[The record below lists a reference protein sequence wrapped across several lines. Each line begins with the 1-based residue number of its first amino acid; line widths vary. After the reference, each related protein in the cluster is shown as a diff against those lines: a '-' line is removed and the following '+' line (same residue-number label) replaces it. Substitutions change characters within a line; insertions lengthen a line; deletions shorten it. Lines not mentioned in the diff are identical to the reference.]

1 MRVMSKEP
9 GKGWKIA
16 EIENTLEALQRG
28 VGGKL
33 EAVTLAS
40 DACVLC
46 NEEGRLL
53 GMPYNTTI
61 CGVSFVGP
69 LLIVGIAGEDFAGL
83 TEQQVDR
90 LRTLFPA
97 VRIEREKNAD
107 DRNSQKNRCI
117 ERMKNF
123 PENDSFS
130 LPLQLPLDQMTAEES
145 DSETE
150 QRRQKRHAD
159 RPDQFILLNGKP
171 AVDLLFS

>member
-16 EIENTLEALQRG
+16 EIENTLEALQQG

-40 DACVLC
+40 DACILC

-69 LLIVGIAGEDFAGL
+69 ILIVGTAGEDFSDL
-83 TEQQVDR
+83 TERQEHA
-90 LRTLFPA
+90 LRA
-97 VRIEREKNAD
+97 MGA
-107 DRNSQKNRCI
+107 
-117 ERMKNF
+117 
-123 PENDSFS
+123 
-130 LPLQLPLDQMTAEES
+130 
-145 DSETE
+145 
-150 QRRQKRHAD
+150 
-159 RPDQFILLNGKP
+159 IL
-171 AVDLLFS
+171 

>member
-1 MRVMSKEP
+1 MEP
-9 GKGWKIA
+9 GKGWRVA
-16 EIENTLEALQRG
+16 EIENTLEALQQG

-69 LLIVGIAGEDFAGL
+69 LLIAGIAGEDFAGL

-90 LRTLFPA
+90 LRTLL
-97 VRIEREKNAD
+97 I
-107 DRNSQKNRCI
+107 SG
-117 ERMKNF
+117 RM
-123 PENDSFS
+123 E
-130 LPLQLPLDQMTAEES
+130 
-145 DSETE
+145 
-150 QRRQKRHAD
+150 
-159 RPDQFILLNGKP
+159 
-171 AVDLLFS
+171 

>member
-9 GKGWKIA
+9 GKGWKVA
-16 EIENTLEALQRG
+16 EIENTLEALQQG

-40 DACVLC
+40 DACALC
-46 NEEGRLL
+46 NEEGRLP

-90 LRTLFPA
+90 LRNMGA
-97 VRIEREKNAD
+97 
-107 DRNSQKNRCI
+107 
-117 ERMKNF
+117 
-123 PENDSFS
+123 
-130 LPLQLPLDQMTAEES
+130 
-145 DSETE
+145 SE
-150 QRRQKRHAD
+150 
-159 RPDQFILLNGKP
+159 
-171 AVDLLFS
+171 

>member
-9 GKGWKIA
+9 GKCWKVA
-16 EIENTLEALQRG
+16 EIENTLEALQQG

-40 DACVLC
+40 DACILC

-53 GMPYNTTI
+53 GMPYNITI

-90 LRTLFPA
+90 LRTLL
-97 VRIEREKNAD
+97 V
-107 DRNSQKNRCI
+107 SG
-117 ERMKNF
+117 RM
-123 PENDSFS
+123 E
-130 LPLQLPLDQMTAEES
+130 
-145 DSETE
+145 
-150 QRRQKRHAD
+150 
-159 RPDQFILLNGKP
+159 
-171 AVDLLFS
+171 

>member
-1 MRVMSKEP
+1 MSKEP
-9 GKGWKIA
+9 GKCWKVA
-16 EIENTLEALQRG
+16 EIENTLEALQQG

-90 LRTLFPA
+90 LRTLL
-97 VRIEREKNAD
+97 V
-107 DRNSQKNRCI
+107 SG
-117 ERMKNF
+117 RM
-123 PENDSFS
+123 E
-130 LPLQLPLDQMTAEES
+130 
-145 DSETE
+145 
-150 QRRQKRHAD
+150 
-159 RPDQFILLNGKP
+159 
-171 AVDLLFS
+171 

>member
-1 MRVMSKEP
+1 MKVLKKEP
-9 GKGWKIA
+9 GKGWKVA

-90 LRTLFPA
+90 LRTLL
-97 VRIEREKNAD
+97 V
-107 DRNSQKNRCI
+107 SG
-117 ERMKNF
+117 RM
-123 PENDSFS
+123 E
-130 LPLQLPLDQMTAEES
+130 
-145 DSETE
+145 
-150 QRRQKRHAD
+150 
-159 RPDQFILLNGKP
+159 
-171 AVDLLFS
+171 

>member
-9 GKGWKIA
+9 GKGWKVA

-40 DACVLC
+40 DACVLR

-90 LRTLFPA
+90 LRTLM
-97 VRIEREKNAD
+97 V
-107 DRNSQKNRCI
+107 SG
-117 ERMKNF
+117 RM
-123 PENDSFS
+123 E
-130 LPLQLPLDQMTAEES
+130 
-145 DSETE
+145 
-150 QRRQKRHAD
+150 
-159 RPDQFILLNGKP
+159 
-171 AVDLLFS
+171 

>member
-9 GKGWKIA
+9 GKGWKVA
-16 EIENTLEALQRG
+16 EIENTLEALQQG

-40 DACVLC
+40 DACILC

-53 GMPYNTTI
+53 GMPYNITI

-90 LRTLFPA
+90 LRSMGA
-97 VRIEREKNAD
+97 IE
-107 DRNSQKNRCI
+107 
-117 ERMKNF
+117 
-123 PENDSFS
+123 
-130 LPLQLPLDQMTAEES
+130 
-145 DSETE
+145 
-150 QRRQKRHAD
+150 
-159 RPDQFILLNGKP
+159 
-171 AVDLLFS
+171 

>member
-61 CGVSFVGP
+61 CGVSFAGP

-90 LRTLFPA
+90 LRTLL
-97 VRIEREKNAD
+97 V
-107 DRNSQKNRCI
+107 SG
-117 ERMKNF
+117 RM
-123 PENDSFS
+123 E
-130 LPLQLPLDQMTAEES
+130 
-145 DSETE
+145 
-150 QRRQKRHAD
+150 
-159 RPDQFILLNGKP
+159 
-171 AVDLLFS
+171 

>member
-40 DACVLC
+40 DAYVLC

-90 LRTLFPA
+90 LRTLLVA
-97 VRIEREKNAD
+97 G
-107 DRNSQKNRCI
+107 
-117 ERMKNF
+117 RM
-123 PENDSFS
+123 E
-130 LPLQLPLDQMTAEES
+130 
-145 DSETE
+145 
-150 QRRQKRHAD
+150 
-159 RPDQFILLNGKP
+159 
-171 AVDLLFS
+171 